1 MTILEFALATSIFAS
16 VIALLVA
23 GVTGI
28 ITSFILG
35 LPRRL
40 WQYVVKKVTFTVTF
54 ESYEPG
60 FEMLKEWLAVH
71 PYAKRARN
79 VKMVFDSS
87 EARFVPVPGHG
98 SHFLWFEGPVWIKF
112 HEREQRGDA
121 GGMMSLKSEQYSV
134 TIIAKTQS
142 KVERFMNELSRFK
155 KQEVSALTVYTWRG
169 GYWNWSGRKR
179 KRDMNTV
186 YMPASTKAEIIDCIK
201 RFRAAEEWYAARGI
215 PWRLGI
221 LFKGG
226 PGTGKTT
233 LATAL
238 AGHFDLPLYS
248 MNLETIGNDET
259 LLHSFSS
266 AQRDGVILIED
277 VDGFQAAHDRGNIE
291 REESATTPNDAP
303 PSDHLA
309 GKSYDEILSMVE
321 RGEIAGTPV
330 STGSAPATLKATSDQ
345 KKVTISGL
353 LNAIDGVAATDG
365 RILILTTNDVSKLD
379 PALLRSGRI
388 DFHFEIGHLTP
399 DDVVAMFKCFYPDA
413 HHRTGAIREYARHR
427 SKTAAAWQKLFIK
440 YHDSVENL
448 FAEVIDA

>member
-28 ITSFILG
+28 ITSFILS
-35 LPRRL
+35 LPRKA
-40 WQYVVKKVTFTVTF
+40 WQYVLKKVTFTVTF

-71 PYAKRARN
+71 PYAKKARN
-79 VKMVFDSS
+79 VKMVFDP
-87 EARFVPVPGHG
+87 AGGRFVPVPGHG
-98 SHFLWFEGPVWIKF
+98 SHFLWFEGPVWIKY
-112 HEREQRGDA
+112 HEREGKDM
-121 GGMMSLKSEQYSV
+121 GGAMTFKTEQYSV

-142 KVERFMNELSRFK
+142 KVERFMAELSQFK

-179 KRDMNTV
+179 KRDLNTV
-186 YMPASTKAEIIDCIK
+186 YMPATTKAEIIDCIK
-201 RFRAAEEWYAARGI
+201 RFRASEEWYAARGI

-248 MNLETIGNDET
+248 MNLESIGNDET
-259 LLHSFSS
+259 LLYAFSS
-266 AQRDGVILIED
+266 AQRDGIILIED

-291 REESATTPNDAP
+291 REESATTPNDEPVIDAGPESTP
-303 PSDHLA
+303 PENSMP
-309 GKSYDEILSMVE
+309 GKL
-321 RGEIAGTPV
+321 
-330 STGSAPATLKATSDQ
+330 STGNITAKAATAE

-365 RILILTTNDVSKLD
+365 RILILTTNDVTKLD

-388 DFHFEIGHLTP
+388 DYHFNIGHLTP

-413 HHRTGAIREYARHR
+413 NSRLPAIREYARHR
-427 SKTAAAWQKLFIK
+427 SKTAAAWQKLFIQ
-440 YHDSVENL
+440 YHDSSDRL
-448 FAEVIDA
+448 FAEVVDA